1 MTNFQ
6 LAVRLAF
13 VSDAETGIIDE
24 KVAVVLAGAPVPI
37 GICIA
42 NPDFDRNLPG
52 DTDQERCNAVM
63 SLMSKLPVAD
73 GWSFEI
79 RTPGHKI
86 DEGTGKWEETKEA
99 TLLVL
104 TKNGVPYRQPIPFR
118 KARYVVEY
126 EVGVKV

>member
-24 KVAVVLAGAPVPI
+24 KVAVVLADAPVPI

-73 GWSFEI
+73 GWGLEI
-79 RTPGHKI
+79 RKPGHKI
-86 DEGTGKWEETKEA
+86 DEHTGKWNDYKEA

-104 TKNGVPYRQPIPFR
+104 TKNGFPYQQSIPVR
-118 KARYVVEY
+118 TARYIVEY
-126 EVGVKV
+126 EVSVAV